1 MKPSSISASFSM
13 DNFSLKEVT
22 SNTGVVIGATTTTS
36 VYGGNAPILPR
47 AVDVAKEGQADAIGN
62 GSASFNGTS
71 DYISLADNDLFSFG
85 NGPNDQAFSIS
96 AWINPVDVTGFSIIS
111 KGIFNTS
118 GEYLL
123 WINLGN
129 VLSFEI
135 YDESV
140 SSTYE
145 LAYYNSSLASYE
157 GSWFHVCATYDGRG
171 GTSANAGIKLYI
183 NGENVS
189 TTLAGGG
196 TYVAMENLGADTYIG
211 RYDTYYADGKISNLA
226 VYQTEL
232 DAQTIS
238 QMASDGRFKPQRDN
252 RFSVVDFDG
261 RF

>member
-1 MKPSSISASFSM
+1 M
-13 DNFSLKEVT
+13 LR
-22 SNTGVVIGATTTTS
+22 G
-36 VYGGNAPILPR
+36 
-47 AVDVAKEGQADAIGN
+47 
-62 GSASFNGTS
+62 
-71 DYISLADNDLFSFG
+71 FG
-85 NGPNDQAFSIS
+85 
-96 AWINPVDVTGFSIIS
+96 IIS
-111 KGIFNTS
+111 KGIYNTS
-118 GEYLL
+118 AEYIF

-129 VLSFEI
+129 TLSFEL

-189 TTLAGGG
+189 TTLGGAG
-196 TYVAMENLGADTYIG
+196 TYVAMENLGADVHIG
-211 RYDTYYADGKISNLA
+211 RYDSYYADGKISNLA
-226 VYQTEL
+226 VYKTEL

-238 QMASDGRFKPQRDN
+238 QMAKSRFTPMRDN

-261 RF
+261 SNDFIQLPVPLSYTNHSISVWVNHTGTFKTIFASEDSSGDGIRLFTDDGSRLQYEINGSTKNLVASTAYTDQWVHYFCTYDGSTMNVCI